1 MSNMKVTDDWLYQ
14 YMPVVDEAL
23 IRGIEDSTDYEYQ
36 FSERFEKNM
45 EQLIRRE
52 NRDARKDRWKAFTG
66 RLMQNVRKS
75 AGYMAAA
82 AACVVLL
89 ILTGALLGQQ
99 GSRDTAG
106 SAPIR
111 ENQGAG
117 TDFSEKSPACM
128 PDGYRLVSEQEDA
141 TSYEMV
147 YENDMGIICTLRQE
161 TEITGSTAAP
171 GSDFRRKESVQ
182 LEGGLIEIY
191 WYEDGSSY
199 SYCAYENCAYTVEAE
214 QLSAEEIEEIYT
226 NWIY

>member
-182 LEGGLIEIY
+182 LEGALIEIY

-226 NWIY
+226 NWIH

>member
-52 NRDARKDRWKAFTG
+52 NRDAQKGRWKAFTG

-106 SAPIR
+106 SAPIW

-182 LEGGLIEIY
+182 LEGALIEIY

-226 NWIY
+226 NWIH

>member
-182 LEGGLIEIY
+182 LEGALIEIY

>member
-36 FSERFEKNM
+36 FSEQFEKKM

-52 NRDARKDRWKAFTG
+52 NRDAQKGRWKAFTG
-66 RLMQNVRKS
+66 CLMQNLRKS

-82 AACVVLL
+82 AACAVLL
-89 ILTGALLGQQ
+89 ILTGVLLRQQ
-99 GSRDTAG
+99 GSGDTAG
-106 SAPIR
+106 SAPVQ

-117 TDFSEKSPACM
+117 ADLREKSPACM

-141 TSYEMV
+141 ASYEMV
-147 YENDMGIICTLRQE
+147 YENDRGMTCTLRQE
-161 TEITGSTAAP
+161 TETTDGMAVP
-171 GSDFRRKESVQ
+171 DPDFRREESVQ
-182 LEGGLIEIY
+182 FHGALIEIY

-199 SYCAYENCAYTVEAE
+199 SYCGYENCAYTVEAE

>member
-82 AACVVLL
+82 AACAVLL
-89 ILTGALLGQQ
+89 ILTGVLMGQQ

-106 SAPIR
+106 SAPVR

-161 TEITGSTAAP
+161 TEITGSTVAP

-182 LEGGLIEIY
+182 LEGALIEIY

-199 SYCAYENCAYTVEAE
+199 SYCVYENCAYTVEAE

-226 NWIY
+226 NWIH

>member
-106 SAPIR
+106 SAPVR

-161 TEITGSTAAP
+161 TEITDSTAAP

-182 LEGGLIEIY
+182 LEGALIEIY

>member
-36 FSERFEKNM
+36 FSEQFEKKM

-52 NRDARKDRWKAFTG
+52 NRDAQKGRWKAFTG

-117 TDFSEKSPACM
+117 ADFLEKSPACM

-161 TEITGSTAAP
+161 TEITGSTVAP

-182 LEGGLIEIY
+182 LEGALIEIY

-199 SYCAYENCAYTVEAE
+199 SYCVYENCAYTVEAE

>member
-161 TEITGSTAAP
+161 TEITGSTVAP

-182 LEGGLIEIY
+182 LEGALIEIY

>member
-36 FSERFEKNM
+36 FSEQFEKKM

-52 NRDARKDRWKAFTG
+52 RRDARKGRWKAFTG
-66 RLMQNVRKS
+66 RLMQNLRMS

-82 AACVVLL
+82 AACAGLL
-89 ILTGALLGQQ
+89 ILTGVLLRQQ
-99 GSRDTAG
+99 GSGDTAG
-106 SAPIR
+106 SAPVR

-117 TDFSEKSPACM
+117 ADFLEKSPACM

-161 TEITGSTAAP
+161 TEITGSTVAP

-182 LEGGLIEIY
+182 LEGALIEIY

-199 SYCAYENCAYTVEAE
+199 SYCVYENCAYIVEAE

>member
-1 MSNMKVTDDWLYQ
+1 MKVTDDWLYQ

>member
-52 NRDARKDRWKAFTG
+52 KRDAQKDRWKAFTG
-66 RLMQNVRKS
+66 RLMQSVRMS

-99 GSRDTAG
+99 GSGDTAG
-106 SAPIR
+106 SAPVR

-117 TDFSEKSPACM
+117 ADFREKSPACM
-128 PDGYRLVSEQEDA
+128 PDGYRFVSEQEDA

-147 YENDMGIICTLRQE
+147 YENVMGMTCTLRQE
-161 TEITGSTAAP
+161 PETTDGTAVP
-171 GSDFRRKESVQ
+171 NPDFRRKESVQ
-182 LEGGLIEIY
+182 LEGALIEIY

-199 SYCAYENCAYTVEAE
+199 SYCVYENCSYTVEAE
-214 QLSAEEIEEIYT
+214 LLSAEEIEEIYT

>member
-1 MSNMKVTDDWLYQ
+1 MSKIKVTDDWLYQ

-36 FSERFEKNM
+36 FSEQFEKKM

-52 NRDARKDRWKAFTG
+52 KRDAQKDRWKTFTG
-66 RLMQNVRKS
+66 RLMQSVRMS

-89 ILTGALLGQQ
+89 ILTGVLLGQQ
-99 GSRDTAG
+99 ESGDTAG
-106 SAPIR
+106 SAPVR
-111 ENQGAG
+111 ENNGAG
-117 TDFSEKSPACM
+117 TGFREKFPAGM
-128 PDGYRLVSEQEDA
+128 PDGYRLVSEQEDG

-147 YENDMGIICTLRQE
+147 YENVMGMTCTLRQE
-161 TEITGSTAAP
+161 PETTDGTAVP
-171 GSDFRRKESVQ
+171 DPDFRREESVQ
-182 LEGGLIEIY
+182 LKGALIEIY

-199 SYCAYENCAYTVEAE
+199 SSCVYENCSYTVEAE

>member
-75 AGYMAAA
+75 AGYTAVA

-128 PDGYRLVSEQEDA
+128 PDGYRLVSEQDDA

-161 TEITGSTAAP
+161 TEITGSTVAP

-182 LEGGLIEIY
+182 LEGALIEIY

-199 SYCAYENCAYTVEAE
+199 SYCVYENCAYTVEAE

>member
-1 MSNMKVTDDWLYQ
+1 MSNMKVTDEWLYK

-161 TEITGSTAAP
+161 TEITGSTVAP

-182 LEGGLIEIY
+182 LEGALIEIY

-199 SYCAYENCAYTVEAE
+199 SYCVYENCSYTVEAE
-214 QLSAEEIEEIYT
+214 LLSTEEIEEIYT

>member
-36 FSERFEKNM
+36 FSEQFEKKM

-52 NRDARKDRWKAFTG
+52 RRDARKGRWKAFTG
-66 RLMQNVRKS
+66 RLMQNLRMS

-82 AACVVLL
+82 AACAGLL
-89 ILTGALLGQQ
+89 ILTGVLLRQQ
-99 GSRDTAG
+99 GSGDKAG
-106 SAPIR
+106 SAPVR

-117 TDFSEKSPACM
+117 ADFLEKSPACM

-161 TEITGSTAAP
+161 TEITGSTVAP

-182 LEGGLIEIY
+182 LEGALIEIY

-199 SYCAYENCAYTVEAE
+199 SYCVYENCAYTVEAE

>member
-36 FSERFEKNM
+36 FSEQFEKKM

-52 NRDARKDRWKAFTG
+52 NRDAQKGRWKAFTG

-106 SAPIR
+106 SALIR

-161 TEITGSTAAP
+161 TEITGSTVAP

-182 LEGGLIEIY
+182 LEGALIEIY

>member
-36 FSERFEKNM
+36 FSEQFEKKM

-52 NRDARKDRWKAFTG
+52 RRDARKGRWKAFTG
-66 RLMQNVRKS
+66 RLMQNLRMS

-82 AACVVLL
+82 AACAGLL
-89 ILTGALLGQQ
+89 ILTGVLLRQQ

-106 SAPIR
+106 SAPVR

-117 TDFSEKSPACM
+117 TGFREKSPACM

-161 TEITGSTAAP
+161 TEITGSTVAP

-182 LEGGLIEIY
+182 LEGALIEIY

-199 SYCAYENCAYTVEAE
+199 SYCVYENCAYIVEAE

>member
-36 FSERFEKNM
+36 FSEQFEKKM

-52 NRDARKDRWKAFTG
+52 RRDARKGRWKSFTG
-66 RLMQNVRKS
+66 RLMQNLRMS

-82 AACVVLL
+82 AACAGLL
-89 ILTGALLGQQ
+89 ILTGVLLRQQ

-106 SAPIR
+106 SAPVR

-117 TDFSEKSPACM
+117 TGFREKSPACM

-161 TEITGSTAAP
+161 TEITGSTVAP

-182 LEGGLIEIY
+182 LEGALIEIY

-199 SYCAYENCAYTVEAE
+199 SYCVYENCAYTVEAE

>member
-82 AACVVLL
+82 AACAVLL
-89 ILTGALLGQQ
+89 ILTGVLMRQQ
-99 GSRDTAG
+99 GSGDTAG

-128 PDGYRLVSEQEDA
+128 PDGYCLVSEQEEA

-161 TEITGSTAAP
+161 TEITGSTVAP

-182 LEGGLIEIY
+182 LEGALIEIY

-214 QLSAEEIEEIYT
+214 QLSVEEIEEIYT

>member
-36 FSERFEKNM
+36 FSEQFEKKM

-52 NRDARKDRWKAFTG
+52 NRDAQKGRWKAFTG
-66 RLMQNVRKS
+66 RLMQSVRMS

-82 AACVVLL
+82 AACAVLL
-89 ILTGALLGQQ
+89 ILTGVLMGQQ
-99 GSRDTAG
+99 GSGDKAG
-106 SAPIR
+106 SAPVR

-117 TDFSEKSPACM
+117 ADFLEKSPACM
-128 PDGYRLVSEQEDA
+128 PEGYRLVSEQEDA

-161 TEITGSTAAP
+161 TEITGSTVAP

-182 LEGGLIEIY
+182 LEGALIEIY

-199 SYCAYENCAYTVEAE
+199 SYCVYENCAYIVEAE

>member
-36 FSERFEKNM
+36 FSEQFEKKM

-52 NRDARKDRWKAFTG
+52 RRDARKGRWKAFTG
-66 RLMQNVRKS
+66 RLMQNLRMS
-75 AGYMAAA
+75 AGYMAAV
-82 AACVVLL
+82 AACAGLL
-89 ILTGALLGQQ
+89 ILTGVLLRQQ

-106 SAPIR
+106 SAPVR

-117 TDFSEKSPACM
+117 TGFREKSPACM

-161 TEITGSTAAP
+161 TEITGSTVAP

-182 LEGGLIEIY
+182 LEGALIEIY

-199 SYCAYENCAYTVEAE
+199 SYCVYENCAYTVEAE

>member
-36 FSERFEKNM
+36 FSEQFEKKM

-52 NRDARKDRWKAFTG
+52 NRDAQKGRWKAFTG
-66 RLMQNVRKS
+66 RLMQSVRMS

-82 AACVVLL
+82 TACAVLL
-89 ILTGALLGQQ
+89 ILTGVLMGQQ
-99 GSRDTAG
+99 GSGDKAG
-106 SAPIR
+106 SAPVR

-117 TDFSEKSPACM
+117 ADFLEKSPACM

-147 YENDMGIICTLRQE
+147 YENDTGMTCTLRQE
-161 TEITGSTAAP
+161 PETADRTAVP
-171 GSDFRRKESVQ
+171 DPDLRREESIE
-182 LEGGLIEIY
+182 LNGTLIEIY

-199 SYCAYENCAYTVEAE
+199 SYCVYENYVYAVEAE

>member
-182 LEGGLIEIY
+182 LEGALIEIY

-214 QLSAEEIEEIYT
+214 QLGTEEIEEIYM